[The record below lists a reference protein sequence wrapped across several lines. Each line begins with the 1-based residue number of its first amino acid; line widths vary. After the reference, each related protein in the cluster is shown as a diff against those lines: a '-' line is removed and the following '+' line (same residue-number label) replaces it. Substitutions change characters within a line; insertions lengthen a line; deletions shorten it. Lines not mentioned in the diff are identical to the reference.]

1 MRTLAAFLAVPLFV
15 VACSSTTTTGDGGT
29 SPAPSTTSTAASG
42 TTPCGT
48 QTCQAGSYCF
58 NGACVPGCLSVSNCT
73 GTEECDKSSGDIGT
87 CKAKTTTPPADDAS
101 APAADCDTFCKKY
114 EGCDPA
120 GWTTLLGQCKTAKNR
135 TCVCADV
142 CGVLTSGCISCF
154 NKAATCGDANKN
166 CASACK

>member
-1 MRTLAAFLAVPLFV
+1 MRSLVAVFAASLFV
-15 VACSSTTTTGDGGT
+15 VACSSTTTTGDGGAA
-29 SPAPSTTSTAASG
+29 PATTGTASSG

-73 GTEECDKSSGDIGT
+73 STEECDKSSNDIGT
-87 CKAKTTTPPADDAS
+87 CKAKTTAQDDSGAPPAG
-101 APAADCDTFCKKY
+101 ADCDTFCKKY
-114 EGCDPA
+114 EGCDPN
-120 GWTTLLGQCKTAKNR
+120 GWTTLLGQCKSAKGR

-166 CASACK
+166 CTTACK